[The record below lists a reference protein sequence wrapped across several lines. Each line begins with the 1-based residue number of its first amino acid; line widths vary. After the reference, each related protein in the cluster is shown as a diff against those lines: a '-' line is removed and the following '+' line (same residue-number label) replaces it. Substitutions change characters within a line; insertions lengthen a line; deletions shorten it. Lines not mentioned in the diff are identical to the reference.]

1 MKITVY
7 QKPTCTTCRQVHAA
21 LREAGVDFEAVDYYT
36 DPIPKT
42 KLRELL
48 RKMGIPAR
56 ALLRTKEDIY
66 KRLRLGEKD
75 LTDDQILDLMVEHPD
90 LIQRPIVE
98 KGSRAILARPAE
110 RIKEILAAVLVLFV
124 VSWPLVAQGQTADST
139 GRAERRLPAVR
150 ATAAIRIDGSLDEP
164 DWAAAPLARG
174 FIQNDPREG
183 EPATEDTDVRVLYDA
198 TNIYFGVFAHD
209 REPRAIL
216 TSELTKDFN
225 RESGDDFEIVLDTFH
240 DERNGYV
247 FATNAHGAK
256 WDAQMINEGLEVNE
270 NWDAL
275 WDVATRITET
285 GWYAEIV
292 IPFRTLRFRSGDE
305 QTWGINFQRRIRR
318 RNEDSFW
325 APVPRIYDLQRV
337 SLAGTLEGLQGVRPG
352 NDLRVKPYVLGSAG
366 TSTRA
371 DVGTDAQAGVDVK
384 YGVTS
389 GDRKSVV

>member
-1 MKITVY
+1 MA
-7 QKPTCTTCRQVHAA
+7 CRSCLDFVVFSRVQQGDERIVAVHVV
-21 LREAGVDFEAVDYYT
+21 LT
-36 DPIPKT
+36 
-42 KLRELL
+42 
-48 RKMGIPAR
+48 PAR
-56 ALLRTKEDIY
+56 GRVGY
-66 KRLRLGEKD
+66 
-75 LTDDQILDLMVEHPD
+75 H
-90 LIQRPIVE
+90 
-98 KGSRAILARPAE
+98 ARPAHMITP
-110 RIKEILAAVLVLFV
+110 RTGAAVVLLAACCVMGAFV
-124 VSWPLVAQGQTADST
+124 GEVAGQTDVRTA
-139 GRAERRLPAVR
+139 RAERKLPAVR
-150 ATAAIRIDGSLDEP
+150 ATAAIKIDGSLDEP
-164 DWAAAPLARG
+164 DWARAPLAHG
-174 FIQNDPREG
+174 YIQQAAREG

-198 TNIYFGVFAHD
+198 NNLYFGVLAHD
-209 REPRAIL
+209 REPRSIL

-225 RESGDDFEIVLDTFH
+225 REAGDDFEIVLDTFH

-275 WDVATRITET
+275 WDVATRITES

-292 IPFRTLRFRSGDE
+292 IPFRTLRFRSSDE

-366 TSTRA
+366 SSTVA

-389 GDRKSVV
+389 GLTWDFTVNTDFSQVEADEQQ